1 MRRGGPST
9 RARLLRAKDHC
20 GEVAL
25 VPNARFDLGP
35 TIFRNVGSPLARA
48 VLTSKLSREPFWRE
62 AATARIERAFSAV
75 PRAPDHD
82 EGILAF
88 MNEECDFAMEHA
100 DGSFMDHL
108 QFCYEYCAA
117 HYRGKSP
124 RVLLL
129 HSVLGVGTNYF
140 PCDTTKIPALRAL
153 LTPEEFVHVE
163 AFPSLLRL
171 IVHGDFQGRKRV
183 IQRRFNVG
191 VLEAIPKTNASTL

>member
-1 MRRGGPST
+1 MNKQYHWSEDAT
-9 RARLLRAKDHC
+9 SAVDARWSS
-20 GEVAL
+20 
-25 VPNARFDLGP
+25 VPAMP
-35 TIFRNVGSPLARA
+35 A
-48 VLTSKLSREPFWRE
+48 LSRPLL
-62 AATARIERAFSAV
+62 
-75 PRAPDHD
+75 D
-82 EGILAF
+82 F
-88 MNEECDFAMEHA
+88 MMDECDFKIEHA

-191 VLEAIPKTNASTL
+191 VLEAIPKTKAFTL